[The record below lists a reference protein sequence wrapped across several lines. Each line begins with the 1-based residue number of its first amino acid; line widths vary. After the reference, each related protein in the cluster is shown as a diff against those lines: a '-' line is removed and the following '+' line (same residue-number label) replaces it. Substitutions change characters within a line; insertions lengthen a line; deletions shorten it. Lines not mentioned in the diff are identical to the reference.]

1 MILVSFLAYDLSY
14 YLKDFETF
22 MKSGLK
28 TNFLEGEC
36 NVYRV
41 KNGQFEELIQ
51 NVENDGL
58 SWRQV
63 DEWSE

>member
-28 TNFLEGEC
+28 TNFLEGDC
-36 NVYRV
+36 NVYRI
-41 KNGQFEELIQ
+41 KNNHFEELIQ

-63 DEWSE
+63 DGWSE